1 MSKRE
6 SEQLNEICRLSPS
19 SKIVGELTSE
29 SAVRIDGEFE
39 GTIYTKDKVVIGENA
54 HVKGV
59 IVCTNLDLW
68 GFVDGIIITKELTS
82 FKSTADFKGEVNT
95 AKISVGIGAKL
106 NCACKTINEAEFK
119 SLVSKTI
126 KTEEKN
132 EVKNKAQI
140 KNK

>member
-1 MSKRE
+1 MLKKE

-19 SKIVGELTSE
+19 SKVVGELTSE

-59 IVCTNLDLW
+59 IICTNLDLW
-68 GFVDGIIITKELTS
+68 GFVDGLIITKELTS
-82 FKSTADFKGEVNT
+82 FKATADFKGEVNT
-95 AKISVGIGAKL
+95 SKICVAIGAKL
-106 NCACKTINEAEFK
+106 NCTCKIINEDEFK
-119 SLVSKTI
+119 SLAPQAVK
-126 KTEEKN
+126 KEELEEAKN
-132 EVKNKAQI
+132 ETQI